1 MAAIRLELFLYK
13 GKGQEDRFQLPRI
26 GPELQ
31 DVTRGSQEK
40 TAFRCSHGEKDLDQI
55 PEESGRFTL
64 GAGRSVLGGG
74 IVVHIKI
81 GRLEPGGS
89 GASL

>member
-1 MAAIRLELFLYK
+1 MAAIRLELSLYK
-13 GKGQEDRFQLPRI
+13 GKGQEDGFQLPRI

-31 DVTRGSQEK
+31 DVTRGSQER
-40 TAFRCSHGEKDLDQI
+40 TAFRCSHGGKDLDQI
-55 PEESGRFTL
+55 PEESVRFTL
-64 GAGRSVLGGG
+64 GAGRSVLWGG

-81 GRLEPGGS
+81 GRLEPGDS

>member
-1 MAAIRLELFLYK
+1 M
-13 GKGQEDRFQLPRI
+13 
-26 GPELQ
+26 
-31 DVTRGSQEK
+31 SQEE
-40 TAFRCSHGEKDLDQI
+40 ARRGQPSDAAMGGKDLDQI

-64 GAGRSVLGGG
+64 GAGRSVLWGG